1 MPAIH
6 RLVTITDQ
14 DGREYLS
21 RVEDVG
27 DGMLTLARPLTLP
40 VEHQFQIGQPLLVSW
55 PDPDGL
61 TLATVRL
68 TETRQR
74 EHLGLWLTVVE
85 DLRRQ
90 QRRQFVR
97 VPALGPIELTAIG
110 GAAGEPFPHVAG
122 QLLDVSEAGLRCVLR
137 SSDAE
142 ALAGAADLL
151 ASFALAGTRFTLPAA
166 LLRAERSRRTE
177 PSGEAGTSGKAG
189 TSGNGKAEPSGKG
202 NGKTEPSGRPE
213 PLAEC
218 VLTFELDERAA
229 ADLRRLVFA
238 EQLRLRSIRTG

>member
-14 DGREYLS
+14 DGREYRS

-40 VEHQFQIGQPLLVSW
+40 AEHPFQLGRLLLVSW

-68 TETRQR
+68 TETMQR
-74 EHLGLWLTVVE
+74 EHLGLWLTAVE

-97 VPALGPIELTAIG
+97 VSALGPIELMAVG
-110 GAAGEPFPHVAG
+110 GPAGEPFPHVAG

-137 SSDAE
+137 STDAE
-142 ALAGAADLL
+142 ALAGTLELL
-151 ASFALAGTRFTLPAA
+151 VSFAVTEARFTLPAA
-166 LLRAERSRRTE
+166 LLRAEVSRRDE
-177 PSGEAGTSGKAG
+177 Q
-189 TSGNGKAEPSGKG
+189 
-202 NGKTEPSGRPE
+202 
-213 PLAEC
+213 LAEC
-218 VLTFELDERAA
+218 VLTFEIDERSAG
-229 ADLRRLVFA
+229 DLRRLVFA
-238 EQLRLRSIRTG
+238 EQLRLRRTRTG